1 MCSQCT
7 DDAGAEGGL
16 HSPEERGTEE
26 GPEEEESCSEQG
38 GWVKYKCYKPC
49 QSLSNETVLN
59 KCKTVKMVVNS
70 KILYRTKQKI
80 IDFAGVLG
88 ILVIIIVTMTIIYI
102 NKISW
107 I

>member
-1 MCSQCT
+1 
-7 DDAGAEGGL
+7 
-16 HSPEERGTEE
+16 
-26 GPEEEESCSEQG
+26 
-38 GWVKYKCYKPC
+38 
-49 QSLSNETVLN
+49 
-59 KCKTVKMVVNS
+59 MVVNS